1 MRTDGWI
8 EKLYN
13 LITILR
19 GIENSELRKK
29 KVFRIVITISSQF
42 LCKIC
47 KARAGLQLGPCS
59 VKGCAVRLCFIVNL
73 PRPGGEGL

>member
-19 GIENSELRKK
+19 GIKNSELRKK

-42 LCKIC
+42 LCKI
-47 KARAGLQLGPCS
+47 
-59 VKGCAVRLCFIVNL
+59 VKQELVFS
-73 PRPGGEGL
+73 